1 DKFIS
6 VIIFGVAYFVVMAV
20 VDYLTSTSQAQYL
33 KKTLIDLKTDLF
45 KGILAKD
52 YQGFQENNTADY
64 LSNLTNDINLVE
76 TNYITPYLM
85 MIGDVVI
92 FVLTTVVLIKINPW
106 VTLAMFVMG
115 ATLMVVP
122 ALFGKKLE
130 QLQNKVSDDL
140 GGFTT
145 NVKDIFQGYEIVKS
159 YRMVDT
165 VSREFSEI
173 NASLESSKFKS
184 AHLKGI
190 SQSVS
195 MVFAIGTQMAGM
207 AIAGYFVI
215 TGNMTVGALFAVV
228 QLGNGIQ
235 GPIMWIMQK
244 VTMIKGMKG
253 VNEKLEVMIKKGEEL
268 EQVTCITSFESGIEL
283 QDVTFGYEEE
293 VNVLKNI
300 NQTLEKGK
308 KYAIVGESGCGK
320 TSLIKLLMGY
330 YSTYEGDILVDGGNV
345 KVPTPLSMT
354 QLASMIHQNI
364 YLFDKTIEE
373 NIMLGQSFSE
383 AQLKTALQKSGVDK
397 FLSNLPQGI
406 KTDVGENGKNL
417 SGGQKQRVAIA
428 RALIQETPI
437 IILDE
442 GTSAL
447 DLQTAYDIETTL
459 LTLQD
464 LTVITITHKLSEDIL
479 GQYDEILVMD
489 AGQIVE
495 KGTFNELIASNGAF
509 NKLYTLKTE
518 DNEEVVAA

>member
-1 DKFIS
+1 MKKYIFNHKVLLVSTVGIRIIGAIMQVFIAILIQQMIDFAVVGDMDKFIS

-308 KYAIVGESGCGK
+308 KY
-320 TSLIKLLMGY
+320 
-330 YSTYEGDILVDGGNV
+330 
-345 KVPTPLSMT
+345 
-354 QLASMIHQNI
+354 
-364 YLFDKTIEE
+364 
-373 NIMLGQSFSE
+373 
-383 AQLKTALQKSGVDK
+383 
-397 FLSNLPQGI
+397 
-406 KTDVGENGKNL
+406 
-417 SGGQKQRVAIA
+417 
-428 RALIQETPI
+428 
-437 IILDE
+437 
-442 GTSAL
+442 
-447 DLQTAYDIETTL
+447 
-459 LTLQD
+459 
-464 LTVITITHKLSEDIL
+464 
-479 GQYDEILVMD
+479 
-489 AGQIVE
+489 
-495 KGTFNELIASNGAF
+495 
-509 NKLYTLKTE
+509 
-518 DNEEVVAA
+518 